1 MAIPDQFRGV
11 PNECLIYSL
20 EQVQLKNV
28 FHQQLLRAVNQT
40 RIWYELKIQLIW
52 SGPLLVVM
60 IEGPVHKPWLIALTV
75 CRSITRDI
83 PKERDNR
90 SSDVVERTT
99 FRLVARR

>member
-1 MAIPDQFRGV
+1 MPFVVLQELPISIASGIMAIPDQFRGV

-60 IEGPVHKPWLIALTV
+60 IEGPVHKP
-75 CRSITRDI
+75 
-83 PKERDNR
+83 
-90 SSDVVERTT
+90 
-99 FRLVARR
+99 